1 MNLKSLLRPGSV
13 AVIGASEKLGF
24 GRDASENLMKGD
36 LGDQIYLVNPKR
48 EEILGRKCY
57 KSIAEIGKPVEL
69 AVICTPMSTV
79 NGLLREAAACGTKAA
94 VVYASGYSEAGEEGK
109 AAQKELAEVA
119 KACDLAVCGPNCGG
133 FINNRDGVFAFGLLM
148 PERRKAGNIGLVSQS
163 GQVCSLLASVPYLN
177 FSYAISSGNNAVA
190 GVEDYLEFLVE
201 DDATKVIAVYLEGV
215 RQPERFVRILGD
227 AARKRKPII
236 ALKVGASEKARQT
249 TTAHTGSLAG
259 SDGTFNALFKK
270 YGVIRVDDMEDLVNT
285 CLVFS
290 TLEKPLKNKNL
301 AIMNVSG
308 GEAAISADVSQLQG
322 ASLANLSE
330 DTLRQIK
337 EMLPGYATP
346 NNPLDMTATLVF
358 EINKYKSAVKLM
370 MEDENVGVIAM
381 GHNPPEKIPERDRE
395 VDFGFAAALAEINRE
410 TEKPIVIL
418 PGMSRKRDPELRE
431 FYGEHHIPILDSPK
445 YGLSALRRYGEFC
458 MYSPDD
464 RTLIPAVPPQNRDT
478 KSCIL
483 SEHESKLLLK
493 DSGIP
498 VPDEIV
504 VTAAGEIPRAAEK
517 LGYPLVMKIDSP
529 DIPHKTDMGGVKLG
543 ITDEKEAIA
552 AFEEIMT
559 NARIHKPQAR
569 IRGVLMQQML
579 PKGTEMILG
588 INRDPQFGPMVLA
601 GLGGIYT
608 EVFQDAA
615 LYPAPL
621 NRKEAMEMIQSL
633 KSYAIL
639 KGYRGSRPLDTEAL
653 ADMIVKLG
661 DLAVEHCGDLKELDM
676 NPVFLYEK
684 GVYAADALIVKG

>member
-1 MNLKSLLRPGSV
+1 MNMRSLLRPKSV

-36 LGDQIYLVNPKR
+36 LGEQLYLVNPRR
-48 EEILGRKCY
+48 EEVLGRKCY

-69 AVICTPMSTV
+69 IVICTPMSTV
-79 NGLLREAAACGTKAA
+79 NQLLREAAACGTKAA

-109 AAQKELAEVA
+109 AAQRELAEVA
-119 KACDLAVCGPNCGG
+119 KIYDLAVCGPNCGG

-148 PERRKAGNIGLVSQS
+148 PERRKCGNIGLVSQS
-163 GQVCSLLASVPYLN
+163 GQVCSLLASVPYLD
-177 FSYAISSGNNAVA
+177 FSYAVSSGNNAVA

-201 DDATKVIAVYLEGV
+201 DDSTKVIAVYLEGV
-215 RQPERFVRILGD
+215 KQPERFVEILAK
-227 AARKRKPII
+227 AAKMRKPIV

-259 SDGTFNALFKK
+259 SDGTFHALFKK

-290 TLEKPLKNKNL
+290 ILEKPLKNKNL

-308 GEAAISADVSQLQG
+308 GEAAISADVSELQG

-330 DTLRQIK
+330 ETLKNIK

-358 EINKYKSAVKLM
+358 ELEKYKSAVRIML
-370 MEDENVGVIAM
+370 EDENVGAVVM
-381 GHNPPEKIPERDRE
+381 GHNPAEKIPERDRE
-395 VDFGFAAALAEINRE
+395 VDFGFARALAELNRE
-410 TEKPIVIL
+410 MEKPIVIL
-418 PGMSRKRDPELRE
+418 PGMSRKRDPELRA
-431 FYGEHHIPILDSPK
+431 FYSEHHIPILDSPK

-458 MYSPDD
+458 AYSPEE
-464 RTLIPAVPPQNRDT
+464 RTLTAAVPAEGSEP
-478 KSCIL
+478 KKCVL
-483 SEHESKLLLK
+483 SEHESKALLK
-493 DSGIP
+493 EYGIM
-498 VPDEIV
+498 VPEEIV
-504 VTAAGEIPRAAEK
+504 ISDIEEVPKAAAK

-543 ITDEKEAIA
+543 IAGEEDALA
-552 AFEEIMT
+552 AFREILE
-559 NARIHKPQAR
+559 NARVYKPQAR
-569 IRGVLMQQML
+569 VRGILMQQML

-588 INRDPQFGPMVLA
+588 INRDPQFGPMVLV

-608 EVFQDAA
+608 EVFRDAA

-621 NRKEAMEMIQSL
+621 NKKEAMEMIQSL
-633 KSYAIL
+633 KAYKIL
-639 KGYRGSRPLDTEAL
+639 KGYRGSHPLDVEAL
-653 ADMIVKLG
+653 ADMVVKVG
-661 DLAVEHCGDLKELDM
+661 DLAVEHCEEIKELDM

-684 GVYAADALIVKG
+684 DAYAADALIVKG